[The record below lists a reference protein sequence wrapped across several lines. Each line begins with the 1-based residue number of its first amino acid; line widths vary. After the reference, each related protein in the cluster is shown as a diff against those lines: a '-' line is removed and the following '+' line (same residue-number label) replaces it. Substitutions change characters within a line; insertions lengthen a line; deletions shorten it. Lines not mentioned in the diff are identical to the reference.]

1 MGVLQPAD
9 AVPDAV
15 PDAAAGAYDHYARLV
30 RRLLDVPIGL
40 VSLVEP
46 TRQVF
51 HGASGLPPDLD
62 AERQTPLT
70 HSFCQ
75 YVVADAAPLVIRDAR
90 LDERLRDNPAIPDLG
105 VVAYAGW
112 PLRDET
118 GLVVGSLCAIDHDP
132 RVWTE
137 VEVATLADLAAAC
150 SAEIG
155 ARSSH
160 LRTSAALRV
169 AEQLGQR
176 SRVLLDLSTGL
187 GGTETLA
194 DVVTA
199 VARVSTRH
207 LGCERAGIWLR
218 PAERVVGH
226 LGRPPVPLEAD
237 ATETLHFQE
246 DADSSWLSATT
257 FAVLPLDTTNP
268 LGTALVTGR
277 PVYYG
282 DRATQNDQHPHL
294 ANPHQ
299 LGEARAFVPLRAGE
313 VDYGAMALV
322 WPGVRRFSDE
332 DRATIEAMASYTAQ
346 ALQRATLHQERLD
359 VALTLQQ
366 ALLPRLPRPG
376 TLELAGRYLPAAARA
391 QVGGDWYDA
400 VLMPSGA
407 TQLMIGDA
415 SGHDVSAAAR
425 MGELRSMLRMA
436 ALSAH
441 EHPAGALELLD
452 DALRALDVDTV
463 ASAVL
468 ARLEPPATPGLPH
481 RLVWSNAGHP
491 SPLLLEPTGRGRL
504 LDDPEAEDADLLLG
518 VDPEHSRHER
528 EVALEPGAVLLLVTD
543 GLVERR
549 DACISVGLERLR
561 EAAQAA
567 AGLSLD
573 DLLDHLLTVLVP
585 ERPEDDVAVLAVRVR
600 A

>member
-1 MGVLQPAD
+1 MLQPAD
-9 AVPDAV
+9 AAPTD
-15 PDAAAGAYDHYARLV
+15 PTGAYDHYARLV

-51 HGASGLPPDLD
+51 HGASGLPRELD
-62 AERQTPLT
+62 AERETPLT

-75 YVVADAAPLVIRDAR
+75 HVVADAAPLVVEDAR
-90 LDERLRDNPAIPDLG
+90 LDERLCDNLAIRDLG

-118 GLVVGSLCAIDHDP
+118 GAVVGSLCAIDHEP
-132 RVWTE
+132 RPWTAD
-137 VEVATLADLAAAC
+137 EVATLADLAAAC
-150 SAEIG
+150 SAELG

-160 LRTSAALRV
+160 LRTSAALRA
-169 AEQLGQR
+169 AEQLGER

-187 GGTETLA
+187 GATETLA

-218 PAERVVGH
+218 PVDRVIGH
-226 LGRPPVPLEAD
+226 LGRPPVPVEAD
-237 ATETLHFQE
+237 ARETLHFQE

-277 PVYYG
+277 PVYYT
-282 DRATQNDQHPHL
+282 DRATQNGDHPHL

-299 LGEARAFVPLRAGE
+299 LGEARAFLPLRAGD
-313 VDYGAMALV
+313 VDYGALALV
-322 WPGVRRFSDE
+322 WPTAREFGDE
-332 DRATIEAMASYTAQ
+332 DRLTVAALASYTAQ

-366 ALLPRLPRPG
+366 ALLPRLPHPE
-376 TLELAGRYLPAAARA
+376 TLELAGRYVPAAARA

-400 VLMPSGA
+400 VQMPSGA

-415 SGHDVSAAAR
+415 SGHDISAAAR

-468 ARLEPPATPGLPH
+468 ARLEPPAEPGRPH

-491 SPLLLEPTGRGRL
+491 SPVLLDAAGRARL
-504 LDDPEAEDADLLLG
+504 LDDSDADGSADADLLLG
-518 VDPEHSRHER
+518 VDPEHARHER

-549 DACISVGLERLR
+549 DTCLTVGLERLR
-561 EAAQAA
+561 EAAQSA
-567 AGLSLD
+567 AGRPLD

-585 ERPEDDVAVLAVRVR
+585 EHPEDDVAVLAVRVR
-600 A
+600 